1 MSRYGITVMCVVLT
15 VLLGVSV
22 VSAQTG
28 GAMLYAVNGDVRVNG
43 QSAGHSTGIFAGDK
57 IEVPASTA
65 GSINLAGSSVV
76 VSPNSSVQYSAA
88 NIEVLQG
95 GARVSTSKGM
105 SASVGSIVV
114 APKDA
119 SAKFDVVSTDNK
131 VVVVSR
137 EGALVV
143 KDGSR
148 TMVVPSGSSTELPLQ
163 VAGVA
168 TAATAVQAASAKAP
182 DFLSSERMSE
192 HPFYG
197 VVNGVDSTP
206 NSMFPPCADIN
217 ACIRGSISGLRP
229 CCCPNSPPY
238 CVGPPPLNPQK

>member
-1 MSRYGITVMCVVLT
+1 MPRYGITVMCVVLT
-15 VLLGVSV
+15 VVLGVSV
-22 VSAQTG
+22 LSAQTG

-43 QSAGHSTGIFAGDK
+43 QSAGHSTGILAGDK
-57 IEVPASTA
+57 IDVPASTA

-76 VSPNSSVQYSAA
+76 VTPNSSVQYNAA

-105 SASVGSIVV
+105 SASVGPVVV
-114 APKDA
+114 APQGA

-148 TMVVPSGSSTELPLQ
+148 TMVVPSGSTTELPLEASGAQ
-163 VAGVA
+163 GN
-168 TAATAVQAASAKAP
+168 TKAA
-182 DFLSSERMSE
+182 DFLSSARLSE

-197 VVNGVDSTP
+197 VVNGVESTP
-206 NSMFPPCADIN
+206 NSMFPPCSNIN
-217 ACIRGSISGLRP
+217 ACIRGSISGIRP
-229 CCCPNSPPY
+229 CCCPNSPPF

>member
-1 MSRYGITVMCVVLT
+1 MPRYGITVMCVVLT
-15 VLLGVSV
+15 VMLGVSV
-22 VSAQTG
+22 VSAQAG

-57 IEVPASTA
+57 IDVPASTA

-76 VSPNSSVQYSAA
+76 VSPNSSVQYNAG

-105 SASVGSIVV
+105 SASVGPVVV

-119 SAKFDVVSTDNK
+119 SAKFDVVSTNNE

-148 TMVVPSGSSTELPLQ
+148 TMVVPSGSTAELPLQ

-168 TAATAVQAASAKAP
+168 TAVQDANAKAP

-197 VVNGVDSTP
+197 VVNGVESTP
-206 NSMFPPCADIN
+206 NSMLPPCADIN
-217 ACIRGSISGLRP
+217 ACVRPSVSQIRP